1 MSVMICKCINF
12 HVKLLRSQVMM
23 KWKPVDLGCVT
34 LNTNGFVSSYSGLET
49 CGMKGAGEYVGLLRK
64 LEDPQHS

>member
-1 MSVMICKCINF
+1 
-12 HVKLLRSQVMM
+12 M